1 SAPKIFIN
9 VGNTP
14 VIPEINGIEE
24 VEYCTSKSI
33 LHLNDV
39 PKHLVIV
46 GGGYIGLEYAQMF
59 KRFGAKVT
67 ILERGKTLM
76 PYEDEDVCI
85 AMSEIFKE
93 DGIAIIVAANVL
105 SFKQNS
111 S

>member
-1 SAPKIFIN
+1 
-9 VGNTP
+9 
-14 VIPEINGIEE
+14 EGIKE
-24 VEYCTSKSI
+24 VAYYTSESI
-33 LHLNDV
+33 LHLNEV
-39 PKHLVIV
+39 PDHLIIV

-85 AMSEIFKE
+85 AMSEIFRK
-93 DGIAIIVAANVL
+93 DGIDVIVAAKVL

-111 S
+111 SSTTIAY